1 MNRILGWSLIT
12 LCVLFFMVFGIMVY
26 SLSTTFNSDVDL
38 TANNIFAI
46 VASLIIFP
54 ALFVLGILKGIKLI
68 KKNEPNKIIEFD
80 GTLSIKF
87 SGKINFVDYRNLI
100 FELTYKKPKFYYIFG
115 AMTIYFVMFL
125 TSDSLYDGNN
135 IFFILIFPGFLIG
148 SPILTYIQIKK
159 LYHSN
164 KMLLG
169 NFDYIITNDA
179 IQIASE
185 SANSTQKWDNFI
197 MIKETKKFFLL
208 YQNKAIATLL
218 DKGKMNDQEV
228 ISFRQF
234 VQSLDLKKEGLR
246 LK

>member
-1 MNRILGWSLIT
+1 MNRIFGWSLIT

-26 SLSTTFNSDVDL
+26 SLSTTFNSDVDF
-38 TANNIFAI
+38 TANNIFVI
-46 VASLIIFP
+46 IASLIIFP
-54 ALFVLGILKGIKLI
+54 ALFILGILKGIKLI
-68 KKNEPNKIIEFD
+68 KKNESNKIIEFD

-115 AMTIYFVMFL
+115 AMAIYFVMFL

-169 NFDYIITNDA
+169 NFEYILTNDA
-179 IQIASE
+179 IQITSE

-218 DKGKMNDQEV
+218 DKGKMKDQEV
-228 ISFRQF
+228 VTFRQF
-234 VQSLDLKKEGLR
+234 IQSLDLIKEGLR